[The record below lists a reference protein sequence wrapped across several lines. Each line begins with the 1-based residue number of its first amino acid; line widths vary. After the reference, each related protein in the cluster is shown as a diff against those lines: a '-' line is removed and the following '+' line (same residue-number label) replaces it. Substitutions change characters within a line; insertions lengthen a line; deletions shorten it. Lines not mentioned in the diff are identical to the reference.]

1 MKNFLSKIILFNL
14 EKLRKISKS
23 LGKYQDFFRK
33 KIIIEQNK
41 NINREKFIKSYN
53 FSELEINL
61 DNDKFLP
68 KKIAIVICF
77 YFNKQYIN
85 ELTKTCKNLKSLG
98 KKIDVTIITN
108 NIKKSHKIFLS
119 KKLKLVLKKFKII
132 IHNIPEPNLLPW
144 FSINVMK
151 QKILDKSFSHFLYL
165 EHDILLYKKNLIY
178 WNKFRTILKS
188 KNLIPAFVRTEKNK
202 NNEIFVVD
210 AINKIDFKN
219 DPKIYI
225 NSKNDG
231 FINNKNPYQAIY
243 LMDRDLM
250 KEYLN
255 SPASTVDF
263 GFFNQELRNKYPIKE
278 LVNVSIAYS
287 NIPHGYYNRYMIPFT
302 NKKEIPDFCL
312 IEHSSNKYVNL
323 KNKFFSKIN
332 IKQLLC

>member
-23 LGKYQDFFRK
+23 LGKYQDYFRK

-41 NINREKFIKSYN
+41 NINRKKFIRNYD
-53 FSELEINL
+53 FSDLLKNL

-77 YFNKQYIN
+77 YFNKKNIN
-85 ELTKTCKNLKSLG
+85 ELTKTCRNLKNLG

-108 NIKKSHKIFLS
+108 DIKKNKKIFLS
-119 KKLKLVLKKFKII
+119 RKLKLVLKKFKII
-132 IHNIPEPNLLPW
+132 SHNIPEPNLLPW
-144 FSINVMK
+144 FSISVMK

-178 WNKFRTILKS
+178 WSKFRTILKS
-188 KNLIPAFVRTEKNK
+188 KNLIPAFLRTEKNK

-210 AINKIDFKN
+210 AINKINLKN

-231 FINNKNPYQAIY
+231 FINNRYPYQAIY

-278 LVNVSIAYS
+278 LVNVSIAYF
-287 NIPHGYYNRYMIPFT
+287 NIPNGYYNRYVIPFT

-332 IKQLLC
+332 IKELLY

>member
-1 MKNFLSKIILFNL
+1 MKNFLSEIILFNL

-23 LGKYQDFFRK
+23 LGKYQDYFKK

-41 NINREKFIKSYN
+41 NINRKKFVSNYSFNDLAK
-53 FSELEINL
+53 NL
-61 DNDKFLP
+61 DNNKFLP

-77 YFNKQYIN
+77 YFNKKNIN
-85 ELTKTCKNLKSLG
+85 ELTKTCKNLKNLG

-108 NIKKSHKIFLS
+108 DIKKNKKSFLS
-119 KKLKLVLKKFKII
+119 RKLRLVLKKFKII

-144 FSINVMK
+144 FSISVMK

-165 EHDILLYKKNLIY
+165 EHDMLLYKKNLIY
-178 WNKFRTILKS
+178 WCKFRTILKS
-188 KNLIPAFVRTEKNK
+188 KNLIPAFLRTEKNK
-202 NNEIFVVD
+202 NNEIFAVD

-225 NSKNDG
+225 NSKKDG

-287 NIPHGYYNRYMIPFT
+287 NIPYGYYNRYMIPFT

-332 IKQLLC
+332 IKKLLC